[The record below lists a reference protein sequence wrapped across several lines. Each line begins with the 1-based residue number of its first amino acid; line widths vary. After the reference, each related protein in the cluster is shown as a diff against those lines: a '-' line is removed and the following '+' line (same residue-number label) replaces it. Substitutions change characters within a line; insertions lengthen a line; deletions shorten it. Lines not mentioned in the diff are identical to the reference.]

1 MNIIQPRKI
10 FYYLSGILMA
20 ASIIML
26 AVFGLKEGI
35 DFTGGSLLEIEYRDA
50 RPDSDAIRK
59 TLEPLE
65 LGNIVIQQT
74 GKSGVIIRMKDID
87 EPTHQNILGL
97 LNAETEKN
105 SIAAGIQ
112 QKRFD
117 TIGPT
122 IGRELRNHS
131 ILAIAIV
138 LFLILSY
145 IAWAFRK
152 VSKPVASWKY
162 GVVALVALFHDVFIP
177 TGVFAF
183 LGKFYGVEADTLFV
197 TAVLTVLGFSVHDTI
212 VVFDR
217 VRENLK
223 KNASREMVFADVV
236 GVSVEETI
244 VRSINTS
251 FTVLLSLLAV
261 FFFGGESI
269 RYFILALIIG
279 VIVGTYSSI
288 FIASPLLVS
297 WHLYSTKNIET
308 IKKPSK

>member
-1 MNIIQPRKI
+1 MNIIQHRKI

-122 IGRELRNHS
+122 IGRELRNRS